1 MKNTFVKTMTKT
13 NKDIVKKTTKFA
25 KKNPN
30 TAVAIGAT
38 GAVATA
44 GLAASL
50 ATKVTRY
57 FWYKRMMK
65 KALNMTQSNVE
76 EKTNTTAANTTAPA
90 TTAATAVD
98 NAVNTPAPEAD
109 DKQQNQQ

>member
-65 KALNMTQSNVE
+65 KPLNMTQSNDE
-76 EKTNTTAANTTAPA
+76 EKTNTTANANTPAPTTTNA
-90 TTAATAVD
+90 TTATAAD
-98 NAVNTPAPEAD
+98 NTVNTPAPEAD
-109 DKQQNQQ
+109 

>member
-44 GLAASL
+44 GLAAVVVQKI
-50 ATKVTRY
+50 TKIMWRRA
-57 FWYKRMMK
+57 FMK
-65 KALNMTQSNVE
+65 NPLRPLP
-76 EKTNTTAANTTAPA
+76 NTTTNPTTTP
-90 TTAATAVD
+90 TTNPTT
-98 NAVNTPAPEAD
+98 TPAAAD
-109 DKQQNQQ
+109 DQQ